1 MEPLRKRLVGETR
14 VSVTQLGC
22 GGSQLGSMF
31 ATVSDADARRT
42 LEAAYDSG
50 LRYFDTAPF
59 YGRGLGEQRF
69 GEFLRD
75 QPRDSFVLS
84 TKVGRVLFPAD
95 GPLSDPGT
103 VGALP
108 FEYRFDYSYDGVM
121 RSYED
126 SLRRLGMEQVDLL
139 LIHDL
144 DAVMHGGRESLES
157 HFAQL
162 RDGGFRALDE
172 LRTAGAISGIGAGV
186 NMAGTTRRFLDTFDI
201 DFFILALPYTLLDQ
215 EALDDDLPYC
225 AERGASIVLGAPFS
239 SGILT
244 GSTSTYKYE
253 TPNDEVVAKARRIE
267 AACTRHGVSMRAAA
281 LQFPFGHESVVSV
294 IPGVLSPAQVADNI
308 EQIQTPIPT
317 ELWRELR
324 AQGLLRDDA
333 PT

>member
-1 MEPLRKRLVGETR
+1 MEPLRKRLVGETG

-59 YGRGLGEQRF
+59 YGRGLSEQRF

-121 RSYED
+121 RSHED

-186 NMAGTTRRFLDTFDI
+186 NMAGRRADSSTR
-201 DFFILALPYTLLDQ
+201 
-215 EALDDDLPYC
+215 
-225 AERGASIVLGAPFS
+225 
-239 SGILT
+239 
-244 GSTSTYKYE
+244 STSTSSYSRCP
-253 TPNDEVVAKARRIE
+253 TRSSIRRRWTTTCRIVRN
-267 AACTRHGVSMRAAA
+267 AAHRSCSAHR
-281 LQFPFGHESVVSV
+281 SV
-294 IPGVLSPAQVADNI
+294 
-308 EQIQTPIPT
+308 
-317 ELWRELR
+317 
-324 AQGLLRDDA
+324 QGS
-333 PT
+333 